1 MLVRLVG
8 QGPTRLQ
15 QRRMERKGREFGTAV
30 ARRACRRAAS
40 SRAVGSRAL
49 SVGRLCCGKTV
60 PRLLPSRI
68 ALPRLDP
75 NKTRIAD
82 GAALDSLGVMR
93 GEALV

>member
-1 MLVRLVG
+1 MGLPSRG
-8 QGPTRLQ
+8 EPA
-15 QRRMERKGREFGTAV
+15 AV
-30 ARRACRRAAS
+30 LPRVVLWEVEPCLWEDCA
-40 SRAVGSRAL
+40 
-49 SVGRLCCGKTV
+49 VGRLCCGKTV

-75 NKTRIAD
+75 NATRIAD

>member
-1 MLVRLVG
+1 MGLPSRG
-8 QGPTRLQ
+8 EPA
-15 QRRMERKGREFGTAV
+15 AV
-30 ARRACRRAAS
+30 LPRVVLWEVEPCR
-40 SRAVGSRAL
+40 
-49 SVGRLCCGKTV
+49 GKTV

-75 NKTRIAD
+75 NETRIAD